1 MLGLAQ
7 HLVNIHV
14 PGLVFNGNYL
24 YAQFVRSINIYIH
37 FILLETTPLLAVL
50 HPF

>member
-14 PGLVFNGNYL
+14 PGLVFNGNY
-24 YAQFVRSINIYIH
+24 FVRSINIYIH